1 MAAGALAIRPITKTA
16 AMAVGGNSAARAK
29 KTTIN
34 IEKVLRKKIKDRNSA
49 FSKQRRTAARVKEQG
64 TRTANEA
71 GLEKVTKFRMNLLDK
86 IPNTGVD
93 AFAKIMNFLGLYLA
107 GWIMDKLP
115 KIIDALK
122 DLQKRIE
129 FLSNQFGNYV
139 KKTVGIINSTGKLI
153 VAKGQQI
160 LTLDFGDKSGQ
171 VQKAQEELDQAY
183 DDLEEDWNKA
193 VKILTAPL
201 GSYPTEEV
209 GGGSGTPAGADASG
223 GAVSI
228 NDKNARALLNAIA
241 EAEGT
246 SKYANQGYNTQYTG
260 KQFSDLQGGHP
271 REILGDSSLRSDAA
285 GRYQFLSTTW
295 DSVMGGAM
303 TPDRQDEAALK
314 LVSGRGVNIKDGL
327 SESEIYRLGGE
338 WASIEGGPQ
347 MKKGG
352 GYGGQAKYS
361 AKQFMRLYEKYG
373 GTVQPGAGD
382 GRQSRS
388 GGQTPAYSQAV
399 AVGRTLEKDGYRAWQ
414 HPDFSVDRGYT
425 GSGRERVMRRSYNS
439 YHNFGE
445 ALDFPLS
452 HNSEA
457 KLDKLS
463 NYFKNNRS
471 NLGVAELLW
480 KNDPN
485 HYDHLHVSF
494 KGGGKSVASMP
505 GSSLAPLPEDDPA
518 AQQSAFMQ
526 QLNAALAAATKEG
539 SQPVAAPQRKTS
551 SPAPSMPDNT
561 LNSMLFTA
569 LSYT

>member
-1 MAAGALAIRPITKTA
+1 MAAGALAIRPITRTA
-16 AMAVGGNSAARAK
+16 AASVGGNSAARAK
-29 KTTIN
+29 KTVIN
-34 IEKVLRKKIKDRNSA
+34 IEKVLRKKIKDSRST

-64 TRTANEA
+64 TRTASEA
-71 GLEKVTKFRMNLLDK
+71 GLEKTSKFRMNLLDK
-86 IPNTGVD
+86 VPNSGVD
-93 AFAKIMNFLGLYLA
+93 AFARLMNFLGLYLT
-107 GWIMDKLP
+107 GWVVDKLP
-115 KIIDALK
+115 KIINALK
-122 DLQKRIE
+122 DLQKRIQ
-129 FLSNQFGNYV
+129 FLSGQFGKYV
-139 KKTVGIINSTGKLI
+139 ETSVGLITATGKLI
-153 VAKGQQI
+153 AAKGKQI
-160 LTLDFGDKSGQ
+160 LTLDFGDKSGD
-171 VQKAQEELDQAY
+171 VKRAQDKLDRAY
-183 DDLEEDWNKA
+183 DELQDDWNKA
-193 VKILTAPL
+193 VRILTAPL

-209 GGGSGTPAGADASG
+209 GRGQSAAPTGADASG

-246 SKYANQGYNTQYTG
+246 SRYANQGYNTQYTG
-260 KQFSDLQGGHP
+260 KQFEGTEHP

-295 DSVMGGAM
+295 DSVMGGEM

-314 LVSGRGVNIKDGL
+314 LVAGRGVNIKDGL
-327 SESEIYRLGGE
+327 SESEIYRIGGE
-338 WASIEGGPQ
+338 WASVEGGPQ
-347 MKKGG
+347 MKRGG

-399 AVGRTLEKDGYRAWQ
+399 AVGRALEKDGYRAWQ

>member
-1 MAAGALAIRPITKTA
+1 MAAGALAIRPITRTA
-16 AMAVGGNSAARAK
+16 AASVGGNSAARAK
-29 KTTIN
+29 KTVIN
-34 IEKVLRKKIKDRNSA
+34 IEKVLRKKIKDSRST

-64 TRTANEA
+64 TRTASEA
-71 GLEKVTKFRMNLLDK
+71 GLEKTSKFRMNLLDK
-86 IPNTGVD
+86 VPNSGVD
-93 AFAKIMNFLGLYLA
+93 AFARLMNFLGLYLT
-107 GWIMDKLP
+107 GWVVDKLP
-115 KIIDALK
+115 KIINALK
-122 DLQKRIE
+122 DLQKRIQ
-129 FLSNQFGNYV
+129 FLSGQFGKYV
-139 KKTVGIINSTGKLI
+139 ETSVGLITATGKLI
-153 VAKGQQI
+153 AAKGKQI
-160 LTLDFGDKSGQ
+160 LTLDFGDKSGD
-171 VQKAQEELDQAY
+171 VKRAQDKLDRAY
-183 DDLEEDWNKA
+183 DELEDDWNKA
-193 VKILTAPL
+193 VRILTAPL

-209 GGGSGTPAGADASG
+209 GRGQSAAPTGADASG

-246 SKYANQGYNTQYTG
+246 SRYANQGYNTQYTG
-260 KQFSDLQGGHP
+260 KQFEGTEHP

-295 DSVMGGAM
+295 DSVMGGEM

-314 LVSGRGVNIKDGL
+314 LVAGRGVNIKDGL
-327 SESEIYRLGGE
+327 SESEIYRIGGE
-338 WASIEGGPQ
+338 WASVEGGPQ
-347 MKKGG
+347 MKRGG

-399 AVGRTLEKDGYRAWQ
+399 AVGRGLEKDGYRAWQ
-414 HPDFSVDRGYT
+414 HPDFDVDRGYT

-505 GSSLAPLPEDDPA
+505 GSSLDPLPEDDPA

>member
-1 MAAGALAIRPITKTA
+1 MAAGALAIRPITRTA
-16 AMAVGGNSAARAK
+16 AASVGGNSAARAK
-29 KTTIN
+29 KTVIN
-34 IEKVLRKKIKDRNSA
+34 IEKVLRKKIKDSRST
-49 FSKQRRTAARVKEQG
+49 FSKQKRTATRVKEQG
-64 TRTANEA
+64 TRTASEA
-71 GLEKVTKFRMNLLDK
+71 GLEKTSKFRMNLLDK
-86 IPNTGVD
+86 VPNSGVD
-93 AFAKIMNFLGLYLA
+93 AFARLMNFLGLYLT
-107 GWIMDKLP
+107 GWVVDKLP
-115 KIIDALK
+115 KIINALK
-122 DLQKRIE
+122 DLQKRIQ
-129 FLSNQFGNYV
+129 FLSGQFGKYV
-139 KKTVGIINSTGKLI
+139 ETSVGLITATGKLI
-153 VAKGQQI
+153 AAKGKQI
-160 LTLDFGDKSGQ
+160 LTLDFGDKSGD
-171 VQKAQEELDQAY
+171 VKKAQDELDRAY
-183 DDLEEDWNKA
+183 DELEDDYDKA
-193 VKILTAPL
+193 VRILTAPL

-209 GGGSGTPAGADASG
+209 GRGQSAAPTGADASG

-246 SKYANQGYNTQYTG
+246 SRYANQGYNTQYTG
-260 KQFSDLQGGHP
+260 KQFEGTEHP

-295 DSVMGGAM
+295 DSVMGGEM

-314 LVSGRGVNIKDGL
+314 LVAGRGVNIKDGL
-327 SESEIYRLGGE
+327 SESEIYRIGGE
-338 WASIEGGPQ
+338 WASVEGGPQ
-347 MKKGG
+347 MKRGG

-399 AVGRTLEKDGYRAWQ
+399 AVGRGLEKDGYRAWQ

-505 GSSLAPLPEDDPA
+505 GSSLAPLPGDDPE

-539 SQPVAAPQRKTS
+539 SQPDAAPQRKTS